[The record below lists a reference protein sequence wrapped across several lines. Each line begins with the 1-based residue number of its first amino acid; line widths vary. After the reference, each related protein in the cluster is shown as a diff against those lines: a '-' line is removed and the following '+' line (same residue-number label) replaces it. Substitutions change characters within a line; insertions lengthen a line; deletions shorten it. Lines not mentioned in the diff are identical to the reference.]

1 MPTDPTKKEIEKKV
15 EEMSEQQRTARD
27 AELKQSENL
36 SKAQKLELEVL
47 KEYNEEA
54 QRRNT
59 IYEKGSAAA
68 LGLTGVLGSL
78 GGEYDGVG
86 RAARGMFTFLSEA
99 AQESINN
106 NAKNAETIRGLTAD
120 YRNLNELVGGLNQEV
135 LASGRA
141 MDPFAAKARGFL
153 SEINMAQAGMGEANV
168 TFTNALGETNNSFD
182 LLFENVN
189 DINKAFN
196 NLIEDVANE
205 NAKAVMAMSEKTV
218 NETVVLQKALR
229 VDSEVTSA
237 LINREFA
244 FTGEATTNTLEQVA
258 ATSVELAKVT
268 GVPMN
273 QIKERTLDIMQATET
288 FGDIGVDSASRIAA
302 AISQLGVDFATFE
315 NLTKGFMNFDDA
327 ASKMGDLSAMFGIQ
341 MDAMEMTYLANED
354 QEEFLFR
361 MREEIMDAGID
372 VENMSKARQRML
384 ADQFGMSIEQMRT
397 FMRGEELSASQE
409 QMEAATDR
417 AEGIDGM
424 TAAMDNF
431 ADTTEGATRKA
442 EDMMKSRAKAAVDYS
457 IDQYSRMDIQTAN
470 TAAAVQAIQFTDKQF
485 ENFDMFAT
493 KFEEAVMQPQQAIAE
508 HIAGTIQAGA
518 DMSADV
524 VDSIEGVYS
533 KLTGATET
541 IPEEVEVNHAYETG
555 QVKDAVVDANEPL
568 RQEIENDRL
577 SRQQLESRVDALVT
591 SLSQSETN
599 ISLNLN
605 GEVLGEV
612 VGQYVLNNNVTNAAG
627 ESLTV
632 TGG

>member
-1 MPTDPTKKEIEKKV
+1 VPNDPTDKKI
-15 EEMSEQQRTARD
+15 EEMSEQQKAAEQARL
-27 AELKQSENL
+27 ASKQNLTEEEGNLLK
-36 SKAQKLELEVL
+36 ALEAS
-47 KEYNEEA
+47 NEEYK
-54 QRRNT
+54 RRSDIT
-59 IYEKGSAAA
+59 EKGSAAA
-68 LGLTGVLGSL
+68 LGLIGALGTL
-78 GGEYDGVG
+78 GGDFEGVG
-86 RAARGMFTFLSEA
+86 ATARGMFTFLAEGA
-99 AQESINN
+99 KESIDL
-106 NAKNAETIRGLTAD
+106 NAKHAETIRALTAD
-120 YRNLNELVGGLNQEV
+120 YRSLNEGIGGINQEV

-141 MDPFAAKARGFL
+141 LDPFAAKARGFL

-168 TFTNALGETNNSFD
+168 SFTNALGDTNNSFD
-182 LLFENVN
+182 LLFENVD
-189 DINKAFN
+189 DITDAFLDLSEN
-196 NLIEDVANE
+196 VINE
-205 NAKAVMAMSEKTV
+205 NAKALMTMSEKTM
-218 NETVVLQKALR
+218 NETIVLQKALQIS
-229 VDSEVTSA
+229 SEETSA

-244 FTGEATTNTLEQVA
+244 FTGEATTNTLEQISS
-258 ATSVELAKVT
+258 TSVELAKVT

-273 QIKERTLDIMQATET
+273 QIKERTLDIMEATET

-341 MDAMEMTYLANED
+341 MDAMEMTYLASED

-361 MREEIMDAGID
+361 MREEVLDAGLD

-409 QMEAATDR
+409 QMEAATER
-417 AEGIDGM
+417 AEGVDGM
-424 TAAMDNF
+424 TAAMENF
-431 ADTTEGATRKA
+431 ADTTAGATRDA
-442 EDMMKSRAKAAVDYS
+442 NEMIKSRAKAAADYS
-457 IDQYSRMDIQTAN
+457 IDQYSRMEIKSAT
-470 TAAAVQAIQFTDKQF
+470 TAAAVQKIHFSEEQFK
-485 ENFDMFAT
+485 NFDMFAT
-493 KFEEAVMQPQQAIAE
+493 KFEEMVMVPQQKLAIITANTVQG
-508 HIAGTIQAGA
+508 IADIGSAAVDKTESFAGFVKNKLA
-518 DMSADV
+518 GE
-524 VDSIEGVYS
+524 IE
-533 KLTGATET
+533 A
-541 IPEEVEVNHAYETG
+541 EVEVDHTYQTE
-555 QVKDAVVDANEPL
+555 QVKDSVVDANEPL

-627 ESLTV
+627 ESLAV